1 MGLEWTNVWRPKGLA
16 GWVEGAW
23 RGLGWRWT
31 GPGGC
36 PARGTAR
43 GLKGALVEA
52 ARFAASW
59 PAEWKKKGFPDRES
73 NPGRGGESAES

>member
-1 MGLEWTNVWRPKGLA
+1 MDERLEAKRLGRVGGGCLARLGLEVDGA
-16 GWVEGAW
+16 GWLPGEGD
-23 RGLGWRWT
+23 
-31 GPGGC
+31 
-36 PARGTAR
+36 AR